1 MVAKKGKVKE
11 EKSASYV
18 ESVLE
23 DISMPSKIH
32 GRDVLRID
40 QYSGKYHITDVDRT
54 IYSLPEN
61 EYELW
66 RQGKLYA

>member
-23 DISMPSKIH
+23 DISIPKKIH

-40 QYSGKYHITDVDRT
+40 QYRGMHHITDVDRT
-54 IYSLPEN
+54 TYSLPSD

-66 RQGKLYA
+66 RQGKLYT